1 MKKITESAY
10 QQAKKDLEEIRY
22 ERELR
27 KKEKAEL
34 KEIQHKRQA
43 VFNQITEVEK
53 NPSYSKE
60 YKHVKITQLIRLRE
74 TLWNQLKEHNKR
86 TSERQSKLYAFKKDI
101 RKGKP
106 IRDLEESKYWEV
118 LKRIL
123 ACKVGDKV
131 IVTTSDKRQGYGL
144 KSCLVRYSGRK
155 RIPEISITYQKNTIT
170 ITILNTLNTEQ

>member
-10 QQAKKDLEEIRY
+10 QQAKKDLEEIRH

-27 KKEKAEL
+27 KKEKLEL

-43 VFNQITEVEK
+43 VFNQIAEVEK
-53 NPSYSKE
+53 NHEISKE
-60 YKHVKITQLIRLRE
+60 FKHVKITQLIRLRE

-106 IRDLEESKYWEV
+106 IRGLEESKYWEV

-131 IVTTSDKRQGYGL
+131 IVTTPDKKQSYGL
-144 KSCLVRYSGRK
+144 
-155 RIPEISITYQKNTIT
+155 
-170 ITILNTLNTEQ
+170 